1 MKVVFLQDVP
11 NVAHA
16 GEIKEIADGYGR
28 NYLIPKKLA
37 VLADKAANKVLERQQ
52 KINAQINAE
61 QSEVAQQL
69 EGKEII
75 LKAQVGAQEK
85 LYGSITHADIA
96 EEIQNT
102 TGITIDK
109 RKIELDEPIR
119 RLGSHEVTIKLA
131 RDIAARITVT
141 VTATETATEPEP
153 VTETTTEPE
162 PVTEPEK
169 EKNQGE
175 Q

>member
-37 VLADKAANKVLERQQ
+37 VLADKAANKVLEKQQ
-52 KINAQINAE
+52 KINAKIDAE
-61 QSEVAQQL
+61 QSEVARQL
-69 EGKEII
+69 EGKEIV

-119 RLGSHEVTIKLA
+119 QLGSHEVTIKLA
-131 RDIAARITVT
+131 RDIAAKITVT
-141 VTATETATEPEP
+141 VTATVTATENVTETATENA
-153 VTETTTEPE
+153 TEE
-162 PVTEPEK
+162 EK
-169 EKNQGE
+169 GQGE

>member
-37 VLADKAANKVLERQQ
+37 VLANKAANKVLERQQ
-52 KINAQINAE
+52 KINAKIESE
-61 QSEVAQQL
+61 QSEVARQL

-119 RLGSHEVTIKLA
+119 QLGSHEVTIKLA
-131 RDIAARITVT
+131 KDIAARITVT
-141 VTATETATEPEP
+141 VTATQTATKTPTED
-153 VTETTTEPE
+153 VTE
-162 PVTEPEK
+162 K
-169 EKNQGE
+169 E
-175 Q
+175 